1 MVHMNIKY
9 SSVAEAKNNTDGL
22 AVLGVFVDVSGNVYH
37 LFYPS
42 DNTSIYP
49 SPSINGN
56 PSLNNI
62 VDNIVHAGQHNV
74 VHAGQFNFVRVLAM
88 STLFTLASS
97 TY

>member
-42 DNTSIYP
+42 DSTSIYP
-49 SPSINGN
+49 SPSIN
-56 PSLNNI
+56 PWLNNI
-62 VDNIVHAGQHNV
+62 VDNIAHVGQFNLVHAGQL
-74 VHAGQFNFVRVLAM
+74 NFVRVLAM